1 VADGNPTPSAAPAAA
16 DPLAVLR
23 TPAYLRLLLLSAILG
38 APIAAAAWG
47 FLWLVDRLQ
56 KQLYTDLPG
65 HLGFNTVPVWWPLP
79 LLAIAGVLT
88 ALAITRLPGHGGHS
102 PADGFHAGGHPAVR
116 DVPGIALAALATL
129 ALGVVLGP
137 EAPLIA
143 LGGGLA
149 LIALSRRRPDE
160 RTENLVAGTGSFAA
174 ISTLFGNPI
183 LAAFLLMEAA
193 GLGGAMLDLAL
204 VPGMLAAGIG
214 ALIFIGL
221 DSWTGVG
228 TFSLVIPNLPHTGS
242 PTVAEFGWA
251 IAIGL
256 AAAVAGGAIRGLAL
270 AARPHVERRMVS
282 LMPVVGLA
290 VGGLA
295 ILYHELSGRNST
307 EVLFSGQNAL
317 GPLIQHNADYSVGAL
332 LALVLCK
339 SLAYGLSLSCFR
351 GGPVFPSMFIG
362 AAGGMALSHLPG
374 LPVIP
379 AIAMGIGAMCAAMLG
394 LPLTSVMLATLLLL
408 SDGLTVMPLVIV
420 AVVVAYVA
428 RTRLTPIST
437 APVTPSATAA
447 THPVGTT

>member
-1 VADGNPTPSAAPAAA
+1 MADGKPTPATPAAA

-23 TPAYLRLLLLSAILG
+23 TPAYLRLLALAAILG
-38 APIAAAAWG
+38 APIAAAAWA

-56 KQLYTDLPG
+56 TQLYTDLPG

-88 ALAITRLPGHGGHS
+88 ALAITRLPGNGGHS
-102 PADGFHAGGHPAVR
+102 PADGFKAGGHPAVR

-160 RTENLVAGTGSFAA
+160 QTENLVASTGSFAA

-204 VPGMLAAGIG
+204 VPGMLAAGVG

-221 DSWTGVG
+221 DSWTGLG

-242 PTVAEFGWA
+242 PTLAEFGWA

-256 AAAVAGGAIRGLAL
+256 LAAVAGSAIRGLAL
-270 AARPHVERRMVS
+270 AARPHVERRMLR

-307 EVLFSGQNAL
+307 EALFSGQTAL
-317 GPLIQHNADYSVGAL
+317 GPLIQHNADY
-332 LALVLCK
+332 
-339 SLAYGLSLSCFR
+339 
-351 GGPVFPSMFIG
+351 
-362 AAGGMALSHLPG
+362 
-374 LPVIP
+374 
-379 AIAMGIGAMCAAMLG
+379 
-394 LPLTSVMLATLLLL
+394 
-408 SDGLTVMPLVIV
+408 
-420 AVVVAYVA
+420 
-428 RTRLTPIST
+428 
-437 APVTPSATAA
+437 
-447 THPVGTT
+447 

>member
-1 VADGNPTPSAAPAAA
+1 MSGDPTPPAAAGPA
-16 DPLAVLR
+16 DPLAVVR
-23 TPAYLRLLLLSAILG
+23 TPAYLRLLALAAILG
-38 APIAAAAWG
+38 APIAVAAWG

-56 KQLYTDLPG
+56 TQLFTDLPG
-65 HLGFNTVPVWWPLP
+65 HLGFDTVPVWWPLP
-79 LLAIAGVLT
+79 LLAISGVLT
-88 ALAITRLPGHGGHS
+88 ALAITRLPGRGGHS

-129 ALGVVLGP
+129 SLGVVLGP

-149 LIALSRRRPDE
+149 LIPLARRKADE
-160 RTENLVAGTGSFAA
+160 RTEAVVASAGSFAS

-183 LAAFLLMEAA
+183 AAAFMLMEAA
-193 GLGGAMLDLAL
+193 GPGGAMLDVVL
-204 VPGMLAAGIG
+204 VPGLLAAGVG
-214 ALIFIGL
+214 ALIFVGL
-221 DSWTGVG
+221 DSWTGAG
-228 TFSLVIPNLPHTGS
+228 TFSLAIPNLPPTGS
-242 PTVAEFGWA
+242 PTLAEFAWA
-251 IAIGL
+251 IGIGL
-256 AAAVAGGAIRGLAL
+256 AAAIAAGFIHRLAIAV
-270 AARPHVERRMVS
+270 RPFVERRMLS

-307 EVLFSGQNAL
+307 EVLFSGQSAI
-317 GPLIQHNADYSVGAL
+317 GPFIAHNADYSLGAL

-362 AAGGMALSHLPG
+362 AAGGVALSHLPG

-379 AIAMGIGAMCAAMLG
+379 AVAMGIGAMCAAMLG

-428 RTRLTPIST
+428 RTRLMPPTSPP
-437 APVTPSATAA
+437 ARPSAAA
-447 THPVGTT
+447 EAHPVQTT